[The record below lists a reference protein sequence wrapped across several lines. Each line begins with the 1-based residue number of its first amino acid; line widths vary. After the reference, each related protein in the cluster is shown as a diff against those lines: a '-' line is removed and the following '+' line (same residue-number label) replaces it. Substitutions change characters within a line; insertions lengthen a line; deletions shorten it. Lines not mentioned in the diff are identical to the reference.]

1 MPIQNEEDFKKMK
14 EVLLKEGASFHSEKF
29 LELERFVRE
38 ALVKQD
44 SDTAL
49 TLITK

>member
-1 MPIQNEEDFKKMK
+1 MSIQNEEDFKKMK
-14 EVLLKEGASFHSEKF
+14 ESLLKENTGFHSEKF
-29 LELERFVRE
+29 QSLEHFVRE
-38 ALVKQD
+38 ALLKQD

>member
-14 EVLLKEGASFHSEKF
+14 EALLKENAGFHSTKF
-29 LELERFVRE
+29 QELERFVRE
-38 ALVKQD
+38 SLSKQD